1 MTKGKN
7 LDILTNEIN
16 LSDQIRKGVPN
27 QGYPKN
33 QSNWTAVISIPV
45 TGVSPILS
53 DVEKG
58 AGL

>member
-1 MTKGKN
+1 M
-7 LDILTNEIN
+7 LTNEIN